1 MSNSNAEKLQIK
13 TSDHLSI
20 ALSSSSTS
28 CRQTLIALT
37 SLSLWSRQHERGS
50 CAHAQVCVL
59 TPFPASGC
67 CCLPVP
73 REQPPV
79 REPWPFTA
87 GYQPPEPL
95 TLGLVAFGQGPN
107 AKGILDVFP
116 TASSRSFPFPE
127 GSCCFPPGRAAHSR
141 GAGENTRRDPA
152 AQQRELWLLRKT
164 LLETDLMKLG
174 FLNDTTSIFKC

>member
-13 TSDHLSI
+13 NSDHLSI

-67 CCLPVP
+67 CCLPIP

-95 TLGLVAFGQGPN
+95 TLALVTFGQGPN

-127 GSCCFPPGRAAHSR
+127 GAAVFHQEEQPVLGALVRTRAETPRLSKGSCGSSGKPF
-141 GAGENTRRDPA
+141 
-152 AQQRELWLLRKT
+152 LRLT
-164 LLETDLMKLG
+164 
-174 FLNDTTSIFKC
+174 